1 MFRCIVNPFVSGATL
16 FFSLDGSI
24 DGHNF
29 RRKSLNCFLYADDLV
44 ILSRSAKSL
53 QNIFNK
59 LESFC
64 DSADLVVKLEKQ
76 KL

>member
-16 FFSLDGSI
+16 FFGLDGCI

-64 DSADLVVKLEKQ
+64 DYADLVVNLEKQ

>member
-16 FFSLDGSI
+16 FFGLDGYI

-44 ILSRSAKSL
+44 ILSRSAKGL

-64 DSADLVVKLEKQ
+64 DYADLVVKLEKQ

>member
-1 MFRCIVNPFVSGATL
+1 MLGCIVNPFVSGATL
-16 FFSLDGSI
+16 SFGLDGYS
-24 DGHNF
+24 DGHYF

-53 QNIFNK
+53 QNISNK

-64 DSADLVVKLEKQ
+64 DYADLVVNLEKQ

>member
-1 MFRCIVNPFVSGATL
+1 MFRCIVHPFVAEATL
-16 FFSLDGSI
+16 LFGLDGYI

-29 RRKSLNCFLYADDLV
+29 RRKSCFLCADELV

-53 QNIFNK
+53 QNILNK

-64 DSADLVVKLEKQ
+64 DYADLVVNLEK
-76 KL
+76 L

>member
-1 MFRCIVNPFVSGATL
+1 MYSKPVCVRGH
-16 FFSLDGSI
+16 SLDG
-24 DGHNF
+24 HYF
-29 RRKSLNCFLYADDLV
+29 RRKSFNCLYADDLV

-53 QNIFNK
+53 QNILNK

-64 DSADLVVKLEKQ
+64 DYADLVVNLEKQ